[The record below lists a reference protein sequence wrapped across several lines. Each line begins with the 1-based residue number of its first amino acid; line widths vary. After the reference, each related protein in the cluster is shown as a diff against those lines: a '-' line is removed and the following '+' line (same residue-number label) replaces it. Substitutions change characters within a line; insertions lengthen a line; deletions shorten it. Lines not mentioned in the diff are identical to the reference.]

1 LEVKRKQTR
10 RKAASPSLQDLIIQ
24 SIQEKKGHKIVSL
37 DLKGVNDAIAD
48 TFIICEADNTI
59 QIKAIA
65 DNVMEQS
72 KKTMGELPWH
82 SEGMKRLEWVLIDYV
97 DVVVHIFLPQSRA
110 FYQLEELW
118 HDAKLMEH

>member
-1 LEVKRKQTR
+1 MAVKRKQTR
-10 RKAASPSLQDLIIQ
+10 RKLAPVSLQDIIIQ
-24 SIQEKKGHKIVSL
+24 SIQDKKGHNIVSL

-65 DNVMEQS
+65 DNIMEQT
-72 KKTMGELPWH
+72 KKVMGELPWH

-97 DVVVHIFLPQSRA
+97 DTVVHIFLPQTRS

-118 HDAKLMEH
+118 HDAKFAEH